1 MTETRPLP
9 AMGAGDSGA
18 PLDPLAVSEPALT
31 ASLPDYVSAAAA
43 PPSPSPS
50 RSSVAEA
57 FYVYALGS
65 VEPRF
70 PSLGVEREYAQALG
84 RYNTEGKSEAEA
96 LQTVLSKRE
105 NRYLARQMCW
115 VFSVERLPTYVL
127 VPRDPADL
135 DLLTEAVRS
144 SSSNDD
150 LDVVIGL
157 LGPLAPPE
165 ACGGLVLPVVA
176 FDQIYSFSRDELID
190 AIPLPESEADEEK
203 FRQSAAELL
212 DRFLQVADNA
222 GATDEH
228 RALNYLALRYSQIYA
243 NAMEAHRAEKSLSG
257 IEVRPSRL
265 NGSQRVLDVIMYYT
279 HRRTDVTDACFVRVD
294 VSGEFPFLVS
304 KLQSY
309 FER

>member
-1 MTETRPLP
+1 MTETGFGELGGPGP
-9 AMGAGDSGA
+9 ADEPME
-18 PLDPLAVSEPALT
+18 PRTLSEPSPPAA
-31 ASLPDYVSAAAA
+31 ASGYVSAAAA
-43 PPSPSPS
+43 PASSA
-50 RSSVAEA
+50 RSSLSDAA
-57 FYVYALGS
+57 YVYALGS

-84 RYNTEGKSEAEA
+84 RYNTEGKTELEA
-96 LQTVLSKRE
+96 LQSVLSKRE

-127 VPRDPADL
+127 VPRDPADVE
-135 DLLTEAVRS
+135 LLTDAMRS
-144 SSSNDD
+144 SAGTDD

-190 AIPLPESEADEEK
+190 AIPLPEGEANEEH
-203 FRQSAAELL
+203 FRQSAAELF

-228 RALNYLALRYSQIYA
+228 RALNYVALRYSQIYA
-243 NAMEAHRAEKSLSG
+243 NAMEAHRAEKSLTG

-265 NGSQRVLDVIMYYT
+265 SGPQRVLDVIIYYT
-279 HRRTDVTDACFVRVD
+279 HRRTDVTDAYFIRVD

-304 KLQSY
+304 KLQS
-309 FER
+309 FFGR

>member
-1 MTETRPLP
+1 MTDIGPVP
-9 AMGAGDSGA
+9 AMGSDHAGR
-18 PLDPLAVSEPALT
+18 PMEPTTVSEPAPP
-31 ASLPDYVSAAAA
+31 ASVSDYLSAAAA
-43 PPSPSPS
+43 PPSPV
-50 RSSVAEA
+50 RSSLSDAA
-57 FYVYALGS
+57 YVYALGS

-84 RYNTEGKSEAEA
+84 RYNTEGKNELEA

-115 VFSVERLPTYVL
+115 VFNVERLPTYVL

-135 DLLTEAVRS
+135 ELLTDAVRTS
-144 SSSNDD
+144 AGNGD

-190 AIPLPESEADEEK
+190 AIPLPEGEADEEQ
-203 FRQSAAELL
+203 FRQSAAELF

-222 GATDEH
+222 GAIDEH
-228 RALNYLALRYSQIYA
+228 RALNYLALRYSHIYA
-243 NAMEAHRAEKSLSG
+243 NAIEAHRAEKSLTG

-265 NGSQRVLDVIMYYT
+265 SGPQRVLDVIMYYT
-279 HRRTDVTDACFVRVD
+279 HRRTDVTEAYFVRVD

-304 KLQSY
+304 KLQS
-309 FER
+309 FIER